1 MSTPAVT
8 VVPASPPA
16 AIPGGI
22 EDAAEEAV
30 LRALNEWV
38 RGHGLPE
45 GHIEHELSHPETGD
59 PLAILDLAWPNG
71 LQEGYSGPV
80 ALLLR
85 EEQETLQIANDHG
98 FRHLTSADAFKHYA
112 EAEVLALAAEDGATG
127 AAA

>member
-1 MSTPAVT
+1 MSR
-8 VVPASPPA
+8 PA

-22 EDAAEEAV
+22 EDAEEEAV

-45 GHIEHELSHPETGD
+45 GQIEHELAHPETGD

-71 LQEGYSGPV
+71 LQDGYSDPV
-80 ALLLR
+80 ALLLG

-98 FRHLTSADAFKHYA
+98 FRHFTSADAFRRYA
-112 EAEVLALAAEDGATG
+112 ESEVLALAAEDGGAE